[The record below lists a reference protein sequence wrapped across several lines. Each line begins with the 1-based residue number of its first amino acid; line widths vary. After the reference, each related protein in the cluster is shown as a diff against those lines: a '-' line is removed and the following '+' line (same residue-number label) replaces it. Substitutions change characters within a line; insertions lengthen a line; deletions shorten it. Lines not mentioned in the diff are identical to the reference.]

1 MRGAPEA
8 QLAGCNAA
16 TGEEVVKDT
25 EQGRFPGELAL
36 LHLVLRQGAKV
47 GGKADEHLCCHPTMR
62 FLRMSETSAMPGLR
76 RGLTIIQPMGPEEA
90 MVRAI
95 RVEIRVSIATV
106 RAVATGVTGDVGVA
120 TGVGACRKRVGT
132 RPGRGP
138 AAVSDGVR
146 GDRARP
152 VDVWAVAGCTVAGVH
167 TRVRVDGGADS
178 LLGGPVDEQA
188 VAGGAVAVM
197 GGCRGGQRVR
207 RPRGSVPGGGGARA
221 GGRWDQTGR
230 GGEGGDKRGGT
241 RGSKDVMGG
250 AVLCVMGDVMG
261 HVVKARG
268 PRGLL
273 PVDDGARGPGH
284 EW

>member
-1 MRGAPEA
+1 MAVTDGIR
-8 QLAGCNAA
+8 
-16 TGEEVVKDT
+16 
-25 EQGRFPGELAL
+25 
-36 LHLVLRQGAKV
+36 
-47 GGKADEHLCCHPTMR
+47 
-62 FLRMSETSAMPGLR
+62 SE
-76 RGLTIIQPMGPEEA
+76 
-90 MVRAI
+90 
-95 RVEIRVSIATV
+95 
-106 RAVATGVTGDVGVA
+106 
-120 TGVGACRKRVGT
+120 
-132 RPGRGP
+132 
-138 AAVSDGVR
+138 
-146 GDRARP
+146 RARP
-152 VDVWAVAGCTVAGVH
+152 VDVWAVAGGTVAVTGGTCVERDCLRGTGAWVH
-167 TRVRVDGGADS
+167 TKVQVDGGPDS